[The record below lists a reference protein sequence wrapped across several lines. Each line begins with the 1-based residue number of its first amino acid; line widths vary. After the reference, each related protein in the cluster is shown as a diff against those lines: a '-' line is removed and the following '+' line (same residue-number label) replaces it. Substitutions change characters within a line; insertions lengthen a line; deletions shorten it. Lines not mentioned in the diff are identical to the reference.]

1 MRLVW
6 RALALKDRELIME
19 HIEAA
24 NPDAAIALDETF
36 EGKAKQAQQTPML
49 YKAGRFP
56 GTHEIVVSPNY
67 VMIYRVTNDSVE
79 FIRVLHSRQQWP

>member
-6 RALALKDRELIME
+6 RALALKDRERIME
-19 HIEAA
+19 HIATA
-24 NPDAAIALDETF
+24 NPDAAIALDEAF
-36 EGKAKQAQQTPML
+36 ENKAQQTQQTPML

-56 GTHEIVVSPNY
+56 GTHEIVVRPNY
-67 VMIYRVTNDSVE
+67 VMVYRVTADYIE